1 MERLRGIVKEAILNI
16 DPVLFVCAM
25 LLSLI
30 SIVTVWGAADNFGM
44 SKLRMQIFISV
55 VGVFATIAVAYF
67 DICESCGAHLDP
79 GEKCDCEKQIE
90 KYKNKL
96 LSLTKADDR
105 GQLCFI

>member
-1 MERLRGIVKEAILNI
+1 
-16 DPVLFVCAM
+16 
-25 LLSLI
+25 
-30 SIVTVWGAADNFGM
+30 M
-44 SKLRMQIFISV
+44 S
-55 VGVFATIAVAYF
+55 YF

-96 LSLTKADDR
+96 LALTKADDR

>member
-16 DPVLFVCAM
+16 DPVLFVCAT

-30 SIVTVWGAADNFGM
+30 SIITVWGAADNFGM

-67 DICESCGAHLDP
+67 DYHTIVA
-79 GEKCDCEKQIE
+79 
-90 KYKNKL
+90 
-96 LSLTKADDR
+96 R
-105 GQLCFI
+105 GSQGQ